1 VAAGIDELEAFV
13 GEALLRG
20 ESREDIEKV
29 LLAAGW
35 TEEQAKGALGAY
47 ADVSFSIP
55 VPKPRPSLSAREAF
69 LYLTLFGTLYL
80 SAYHLGSLVFDLI
93 HRAFPDPALEDHGGW
108 RFDRIR
114 WSVSSLM
121 IAFPVFLYLSRH
133 TERELAARPV
143 KRLSPVRRWL
153 TYLTLFVAA
162 GVLIGDLTTLVY
174 SVLGGELIVRFLLKV
189 ATIAAIAGAIFSH
202 YLLDLRRE
210 ERE

>member
-1 VAAGIDELEAFV
+1 VAAGVEELEAFV

-20 ESREDIEKV
+20 ESRDDIEKV

-35 TEEQAKGALGAY
+35 TAEQARGALAAY
-47 ADVSFSIP
+47 ADVGFSIP
-55 VPKPRPSLSAREAF
+55 VPKPRASLSAREAF
-69 LYLTLFGTLYL
+69 LYLTLFGTLYI
-80 SAYHLGSLVFDLI
+80 SACHLGSLVFDLVD
-93 HRAFPDPALEDHGGW
+93 RAFPDPALEDRGSW
-108 RFDRIR
+108 TFDSIR

-121 IAFPVFLYLSRH
+121 IAFPVFLYLSRQ
-133 TERELAARPV
+133 TERELALHPI

-174 SVLGGELIVRFLLKV
+174 NVLGGELTVRFLLKV
-189 ATIAAIAGAIFSH
+189 TTVAAIAGAIFTH

-210 ERE
+210 EWE

>member
-1 VAAGIDELEAFV
+1 VAAGVEELEAFV

-20 ESREDIEKV
+20 ESRDDIEKV

-35 TEEQAKGALGAY
+35 TAEQARGALAAY
-47 ADVSFSIP
+47 ADVAFSIP
-55 VPKPRPSLSAREAF
+55 VPKPRASLSAREAF
-69 LYLTLFGTLYL
+69 LYLTLFGTLYI
-80 SAYHLGSLVFDLI
+80 SACHLGSLVFDLVD
-93 HRAFPDPALEDHGGW
+93 RAFPDPALEDRGSW
-108 RFDRIR
+108 TFDSIR

-121 IAFPVFLYLSRH
+121 IAFPVFLYLSRQ
-133 TERELAARPV
+133 TERELALHPI

-174 SVLGGELIVRFLLKV
+174 NVLGGELTVRFLLKV
-189 ATIAAIAGAIFSH
+189 TTVAAIAGAIFTH

-210 ERE
+210 EWE

>member
-1 VAAGIDELEAFV
+1 MAAGVAELEAFV

-35 TEEQAKGALGAY
+35 TAEQAEGALGAY
-47 ADVSFSIP
+47 ADVPFSIP

-93 HRAFPDPALEDHGGW
+93 NRVFPDPTLEEGEVW
-108 RFDRIR
+108 LFDSIR
-114 WSVSSLM
+114 WSVSSLI

-133 TERELAARPV
+133 TERELALHPI

-174 SVLGGELIVRFLLKV
+174 NVLGGELTVRFLLKV
-189 ATIAAIAGAIFSH
+189 ATVAAIAATIFSH
-202 YLLDLRRE
+202 YLVDLRRE